1 MPMIK
6 VEMYP
11 GRTVEQK
18 RAFAKAITESFV
30 TICGGTPQSVHV
42 VFQDVAKS
50 DWAIAG
56 VLGSDAAPTSSP
68 KQK

>member
-30 TICGGTPQSVHV
+30 TICGGTTQSVHV

-50 DWAIAG
+50 DWAVAG
-56 VLGSDAAPTSSP
+56 VLGSDAAPTSAP

>member
-6 VEMYP
+6 VEMFP
-11 GRTVEQK
+11 GRTPDQK

-42 VFQDVAKS
+42 VYQEVEKGDWAVAGSLASDAPAAAPAKS
-50 DWAIAG
+50 
-56 VLGSDAAPTSSP
+56 
-68 KQK
+68 K